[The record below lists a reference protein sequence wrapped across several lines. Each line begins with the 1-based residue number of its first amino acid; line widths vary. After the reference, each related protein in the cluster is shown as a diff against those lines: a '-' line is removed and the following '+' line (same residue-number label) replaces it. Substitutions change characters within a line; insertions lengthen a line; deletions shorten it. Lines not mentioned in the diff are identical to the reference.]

1 MDEKISVTFIFKS
14 GATQHISMTQE
25 AFDFF
30 TDPNE
35 VPRTYTRSKWEKLAP
50 VKRIEHYLSE
60 IMNDLRAIDVSYK
73 IMKSA

>member
-1 MDEKISVTFIFKS
+1 MDEKLSVTFMFEG
-14 GATQHISMTQE
+14 GATQHVSMTQE

-30 TDPNE
+30 TNPNE

-50 VKRIEHYLSE
+50 VKRIEHHLSE
-60 IMNDLRAIDVSYK
+60 IMNDLRASDVSYK